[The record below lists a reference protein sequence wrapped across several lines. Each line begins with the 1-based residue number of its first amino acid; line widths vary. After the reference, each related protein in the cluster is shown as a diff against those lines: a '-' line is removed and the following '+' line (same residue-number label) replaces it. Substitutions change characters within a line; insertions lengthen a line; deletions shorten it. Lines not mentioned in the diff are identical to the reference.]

1 MSASFAGF
9 TPERITS
16 LGNAVCV
23 FRGRKSAGGYLVG
36 GGQFSVADLAV
47 AALLS
52 ITANPDHP
60 DMKRPEPMFNTT
72 RAWMD
77 RWKDHPGTRWIN
89 EMYAKRRPA

>member
-1 MSASFAGF
+1 MAWKCRLRFSG
-9 TPERITS
+9 PEVRRRLS
-16 LGNAVCV
+16 CGA
-23 FRGRKSAGGYLVG
+23 
-36 GGQFSVADLAV
+36 GQFSVADLAV